1 MDFEK
6 TDPEIGKM
14 VQANDDV
21 TTQEY
26 MFGPRLL
33 VTPVTTPNATQW
45 PVYLP
50 KTGGNNNTKEWTYW
64 WTNETYSGG
73 QTVTVPAPVEHIP
86 LFYLGEREDILSGSI

>member
-1 MDFEK
+1 
-6 TDPEIGKM
+6 
-14 VQANDDV
+14 
-21 TTQEY
+21 

-50 KTGGNNNTKEWTYW
+50 KTGDNNNNTKPWTYW

-73 QTVTVPAPVEHIP
+73 QTVTIPAPVEHIP
-86 LFYLGEREDILSGSI
+86 LFYLGKREDILSGSI